1 MSLFR
6 VGVELYLVDRMT
18 RALGGVVGSL
28 VLAEKQSK
36 EFEKSLTGIRARM
49 VIGTALMGIGA
60 AAASGLYRG
69 AKSAAE
75 FQRTL
80 TELQIATGMTRR
92 EMTAMRAEIEQVSH
106 ATMFGV
112 NTVGNLAI
120 MMRGL
125 GMARKDMMALLPM
138 LTMAAEV
145 VSSFSGKGSPAQ
157 VVTALGSIA
166 KMAGLHTA
174 AAMHPVMETAAK
186 LMELTPGGASG
197 LQTQGRYVIPTST
210 ALGIPIQTMLPFMAT
225 LLEVGGG
232 GGGRAGGV
240 ASGAGLAMFL
250 QRLVPGAAGG
260 GVLPPHRQI
269 AALSELGLLD
279 RNRQSTI
286 LTHGVPDLTKVIR
299 TLSSALTRLGR
310 FEFEKVAKVGF
321 GTTGGRVAEEVAL
334 QAFRVELAATLR
346 RIGAMAPV
354 EQQQRTLQTTVWNA
368 TLRAMTDLKN
378 LVINAFLPGMKE
390 LLPVIN
396 QIDAAIDR
404 ASTWMLKHP
413 HFALEFDRIAVALT
427 AIAGAAGAV
436 TVLSGAAKMLGIIA
450 ASGGTSGAVA
460 TGVGATGWIGGGV
473 LAGLSGVALGNYI
486 YDHFHAAR
494 HLGLYGLMKEW
505 GMLDDKSSVRLKPH
519 PAHAGGLPPS
529 HIAPMAYHIEVHPGA
544 IVIHG
549 GASARETA
557 REVMAALTSEL
568 HTALYSTGTADG
580 LYEAALFHNA
590 GPAAVGM
597 V

>member
-1 MSLFR
+1 MFK
-6 VGVELYLVDRMT
+6 VGVEVFLVDRLT
-18 RALGGVVGSL
+18 RGLGGMVRGL
-28 VLAEKQSK
+28 GLAEQQAKA
-36 EFEKSLTGIRARM
+36 FEKSLTGIRARM

-60 AAASGLYRG
+60 AAAYGLYRG

-120 MMRGL
+120 TMRGL

-145 VSSFSGKGSPAQ
+145 VSSFPGKGSPVQ

-210 ALGIPIQTMLPFMAT
+210 ALGIPIQKMLPFMAT

-269 AALSELGLLD
+269 AALFELGLLD

-334 QAFRVELAATLR
+334 QAFGVELAATLR

-354 EQQQRTLQTTVWNA
+354 EKQQKTLQSIVWNA

-396 QIDAAIDR
+396 QIDAAINR

-413 HFALEFDRIAVALT
+413 HFALQFDRMAVSLT
-427 AIAGAAGAV
+427 AIAGATGAV
-436 TVLSGAAKMLGIIA
+436 VVLGGVAKMLGLIA
-450 ASGGTSGAVA
+450 ASQGAGTAA
-460 TGVGATGWIGGGV
+460 TIAGGGGAAAGGALALTPFGLV
-473 LAGLSGVALGNYI
+473 AAGLAAGAAGAIYGGPWLGRKLI
-486 YDHFHAAR
+486 KHFYPHD
-494 HLGLYGLMKEW
+494 GLPPT
-505 GMLDDKSSVRLKPH
+505 SVIRPS
-519 PAHAGGLPPS
+519 GGLPPS
-529 HIAPMAYHIEVHPGA
+529 HIRPMAYHIGEIRFGDIH
-544 IVIHG
+544 IHG
-549 GASARETA
+549 AGSPEATADRVIAR
-557 REVMAALTSEL
+557 LTSEL